1 MKTLILAAAAV
12 LAVSTA
18 ANAQSV
24 VKETEA
30 GVHSSPTAG
39 ATPQA
44 REHPSEDTTVLEKRE
59 TTTVTEPR
67 EKVVIEKAPRTTVET
82 GGSVEAETTHGSP
95 Y

>member
-1 MKTLILAAAAV
+1 MKTLILAAAGA
-12 LAVSTA
+12 LALSGA
-18 ANAQSV
+18 ANAQTV

-44 REHPSEDTTVLEKRE
+44 REHPADDTTVLEKRT
-59 TTTVTEPR
+59 TTTVVEPR
-67 EKVVIEKAPRTTVET
+67 EKVVIEKREAPAD
-82 GGSVEAETTHGSP
+82 AEPRMSSP